1 MKRREIIKLLN
12 KKFFFYK
19 VNYKELQFDDFKTGY
34 NIIKERV
41 VTDWENLNIDWFV
54 AYVTKDDDILSNL
67 CKIVMSLNELGVVM
81 NLNILKDILLKY
93 PILDSLLS
101 SLFKNKEV
109 TSEDIV
115 NISTNDVIREI
126 LFSYVT
132 IKGMYKEEESNRSIL
147 SKEEIIKYFSII
159 EEINFALSKDIPI
172 EKIKELEKRYDYY
185 RNLIIT
191 SNLPLVSS
199 IADAY
204 IGRGLELADLVQ
216 EGSIGLMKAFERY
229 DYHLDYCFSTYA
241 TWWIRQA
248 ITNAIYRLG
257 RPIRIPTYLYEDI
270 NRVTTARN
278 NLVMNKGSVDIPSIA
293 KASKLSVNKV
303 ENIINLPQ
311 VTASLD
317 DNLFEEDDDIILG
330 GCFASEEDTEKI
342 VIDSMLSDYLNEV
355 ISKRLNDREE
365 FIVRMRFGFADNAN
379 DNPLF
384 TSSHTLKEIGT
395 VCGLSH
401 ESVRVI
407 LSRSLKKLNNDK
419 TKKYL
424 EGYIEDIVGYNR
436 VYLKEILG
444 ATEDEM
450 TYIQENIDYDSKYYS
465 ILAKYYGPTFR
476 LPRNADAVIPRL
488 DYANLSYGMKKLQ
501 ELLDGYR
508 SSNRMRKRVIVK

>member
-132 IKGMYKEEESNRSIL
+132 IKGIYKEEESNRSIL

-172 EKIKELEKRYDYY
+172 EKRKELEKRYDYY

-270 NRVTTARN
+270 NRVTIARN

-293 KASKLSVNKV
+293 TASKLSVNKV

-317 DNLFEEDDDIILG
+317 DSLLEEDDDIILG

-508 SSNRMRKRVIVK
+508 SSNKMRKRVIVK